1 MSDCVFCRIVSGEIP
16 AKILYRDDHAVAI
29 SDLNPKAPFHALV
42 MPRAHVAKL
51 SELGDAPLGGHLLQ
65 AVRHVAREAGFADE
79 FRMVVNNGESAGQ
92 SVWHLH
98 IHVLAGRDF
107 GWPPG

>member
-1 MSDCVFCRIVSGEIP
+1 MSECVFCRIVSGEIP
-16 AKILYRDDHAVAI
+16 AKVLYRDDHAVAI
-29 SDLNPKAPFHALV
+29 SDLSPKAPFHALV

-51 SELGDAPLGGHLLQ
+51 SELEDTALGGQLLQ
-65 AVRHVAREAGFADE
+65 AVRRVAREAGFADE

-98 IHVLAGRDF
+98 IHVLGGRDF

>member
-1 MSDCVFCRIVSGEIP
+1 MSECVFCRIVSGEIP
-16 AKILYRDDHAVAI
+16 AKVLYRDDHAVAI
-29 SDLNPKAPFHALV
+29 SDLDPKAPFHALV
-42 MPRAHVAKL
+42 IPRTHVAKL
-51 SELGDAPLGGHLLQ
+51 SELEDAALGGRLLQ
-65 AVRHVAREAGFADE
+65 TARRVASDAGYADQ

>member
-1 MSDCVFCRIVSGEIP
+1 MGDCVFCRIVSGEIP
-16 AKILYRDDHAVAI
+16 AKILYRDDDAVAI
-29 SDLNPKAPFHALV
+29 SDLDPKAPFHALV
-42 MPRAHVAKL
+42 IPRTHVAKL
-51 SELGDAPLGGHLLQ
+51 SDLEDSALGGRLLQ
-65 AVRHVAREAGFADE
+65 AARRIASDAGFADQ

-107 GWPPG
+107 AWPPG